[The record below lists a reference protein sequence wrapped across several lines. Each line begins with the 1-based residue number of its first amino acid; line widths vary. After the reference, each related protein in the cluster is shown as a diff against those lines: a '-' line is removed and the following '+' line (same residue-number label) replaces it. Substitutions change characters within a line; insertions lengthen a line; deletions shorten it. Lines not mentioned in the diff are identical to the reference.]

1 MTVAQTRCMNGSSM
15 PSSLP
20 CRTARR
26 KMRRSTYSRP
36 VLSGNTPS
44 AIRNALAR
52 AWSAMTRS
60 EVSLSGDGA
69 VRLTPAMLGGTGQDA
84 A

>member
-1 MTVAQTRCMNGSSM
+1 MRSITAAQTRCMNGSST

-20 CRTARR
+20 WRTARR
-26 KMRRSTYSRP
+26 KMRRRTYSRP

-44 AIRNALAR
+44 AMRNALAR

-60 EVSLSGDGA
+60 DTSRSGSA
-69 VRLTPAMLGGTGQDA
+69 P
-84 A
+84 